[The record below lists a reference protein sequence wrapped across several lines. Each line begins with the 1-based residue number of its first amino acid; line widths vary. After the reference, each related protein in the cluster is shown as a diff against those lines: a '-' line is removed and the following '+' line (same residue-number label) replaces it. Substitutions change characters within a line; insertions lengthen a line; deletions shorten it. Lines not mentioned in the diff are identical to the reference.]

1 MNEKDEIYVEK
12 YILGIA
18 EYLSIIKIII
28 MLDLNVTSSVQWSP
42 GTSEVITGF
51 PLHLQPLLREA
62 TVTRCDGNL
71 YFVSLWITGVTPLN
85 FINFAMMKN

>member
-1 MNEKDEIYVEK
+1 MNEKDEIYEEK

-28 MLDLNVTSSVQWSP
+28 MLDLNATSNVQWSP

-51 PLHLQPLLREA
+51 PPHLQPLPREA
-62 TVTRCDGNL
+62 TVTD
-71 YFVSLWITGVTPLN
+71 
-85 FINFAMMKN
+85 AMEISTSSPSG